1 MHRAAAAPSSGSRG
15 LASALQD
22 NAAMSADRLA
32 GALRLAESWDADHA
46 AAAVV
51 LPRGVVAMVG
61 DADHPFRWASV
72 TKLVTALAV
81 LRAVDDGLVVLDE
94 PAGPTGATV
103 RHLLAHASGLPFE
116 GREPIAAPATTR
128 IYSNAG
134 FDLLGEL
141 LAERR
146 GRSIGHELARAVLD
160 PLGMTGTRLD
170 GRPSEGLV
178 GPLRD
183 LAALAVELLRPTLL
197 RPAAVATAVSVAFP
211 GLRGIL
217 PGFGRNDPLDWGLG
231 FELRDGKRPH
241 WTGTRA
247 SPATFGHFGGTGT
260 FLWVDPMTDAAL
272 AVLTDRPFGPW
283 AVDAWPTLSD
293 AVLEALARR
302 ADRPNLT
309 DR

>member
-1 MHRAAAAPSSGSRG
+1 
-15 LASALQD
+15 
-22 NAAMSADRLA
+22 MSADRLA
-32 GALRLAESWDADHA
+32 EVLRLTGSWAADHA
-46 AAAVV
+46 TAAVV
-51 LPRGVVAMVG
+51 LPRGVVATVG
-61 DADHPFRWASV
+61 DADRPFRWASV

-94 PAGPTGATV
+94 PAGPPGVTI
-103 RHLLAHASGLPFE
+103 RHLLGHASGLPFE
-116 GREPIAAPATTR
+116 GRDPIAAPATTR
-128 IYSNAG
+128 IYSNTG

-146 GRSIGHELARAVLD
+146 GRPVAHELARALLG

-170 GRPSEGLV
+170 GRPSDGLL

-183 LAALAVELLRPTLL
+183 LATLAAELLRPTLV
-197 RPAAVATAVSVAFP
+197 RPATFAVAVSVAFP
-211 GLRGIL
+211 GLRGVL
-217 PGFGRNDPLDWGLG
+217 PGFGRYDPLDWGLG

-260 FLWVDPMTDAAL
+260 FVWVDPIADVAL

-283 AVDAWPTLSD
+283 AAEAWPALSD
-293 AVLEALARR
+293 AVLDALAGT
-302 ADRPNLT
+302 AGGPTRPALSDPSDPSNP
-309 DR
+309 